1 MNHHGSP
8 RLWELTHLPDC
19 QNRAVKQSWQF
30 PGEMIVW
37 LIFTLESCFIE
48 AKFNPECEN
57 IIEYSVRGAAAGA
70 QCPTCD
76 EHHESKQVTLT
87 AIKSIQSKNSQVCCS
102 IVGPDNSAERPAG

>member
-19 QNRAVKQSWQF
+19 QNRGHGAVKQSWQF

-37 LIFTLESCFIE
+37 LILTLDSCFIE
-48 AKFNPECEN
+48 AKFTPECEN
-57 IIEYSVRGAAAGA
+57 INEYSVRGAAAGA

-76 EHHESKQVTLT
+76 EHHESKQVTIAKLLKVFSLKT
-87 AIKSIQSKNSQVCCS
+87 VKFA
-102 IVGPDNSAERPAG
+102 AL